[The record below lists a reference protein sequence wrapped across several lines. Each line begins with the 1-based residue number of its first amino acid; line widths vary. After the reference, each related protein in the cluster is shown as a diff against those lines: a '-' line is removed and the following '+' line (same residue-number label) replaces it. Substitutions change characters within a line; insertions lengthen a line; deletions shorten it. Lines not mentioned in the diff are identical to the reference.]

1 MKIQFKKRKGKAS
14 ILNCIREDGSVT
26 WSQIHP
32 NFEVHD
38 LAHFAVET
46 VLDFKK
52 AFYGMLSDGFN
63 IEDFELPRDKRPE
76 ALVPANLPPESLQ
89 TEHLVNL
96 LLTNLQ
102 SGGEHMDLI
111 PTLKEILTRE
121 GLPYPHGLN
130 TDSLAKIQQSLND
143 LLAQWNALG
152 EGETLELTFVK

>member
-1 MKIQFKKRKGKAS
+1 MKIQFKKRKSKAS

-38 LAHFAVET
+38 LAHYAVET
-46 VLDFKK
+46 VLGFKK
-52 AFYGMLSDGFN
+52 AFYGLLSDGFN
-63 IEDFELPRDKRPE
+63 IEDFELQRDKRPE

-96 LLTNLQ
+96 LLTDLQ
-102 SGGEHMDLI
+102 SGGEHLNLI

-121 GLPYPHGLN
+121 GLPYPNGLN
-130 TDSLAKIQQSLND
+130 TDSLAEIQQSLND
-143 LLAQWNALG
+143 LLAQWEALG
-152 EGETLELTFVK
+152 EDETLELFFVR